1 MSEAKRPRK
10 LDKNDH
16 AKMSRAAKVVQGVL
30 AVGGTALAALL
41 CKFVGNRVKRK

>member
-16 AKMSRAAKVVQGVL
+16 AKMSKAAKVAQGVL
-30 AVGGTALAALL
+30 AFGGTAVAALL
-41 CKFVGNRVKRK
+41 CRSVGKRIKRK

>member
-16 AKMSRAAKVVQGVL
+16 AKMSKAAKVAQGVL
-30 AVGGTALAALL
+30 AVGGTIGAALL
-41 CKFVGNRVKRK
+41 CRFVGKRSKRK